1 MLKDEYG
8 FNEFDEVSLEAWK
21 ALIARE
27 NGEISAD
34 DFNWK
39 VSSEVE
45 VSPFHHKGVR
55 SNLIRNNADWL
66 FAHTYC
72 HQLVW
77 EENNNKD
84 ILDNL
89 LNGADGV
96 VLKTDNGFDFDK
108 VLAGVHADS
117 CHLCFSTSDVFAFH
131 RKYHDWLS
139 QQRVDISKVYGL
151 LLPDISK
158 RMNIHPGKT
167 ALKNYDQL
175 LSGEKRINGVK
186 SIPVHLS
193 GLDVMGQHPER
204 ELGLLCAQ
212 MVECINVL
220 TRLGHNI
227 NEIVGQ
233 MFLCLPLGDVFFLE
247 VAKIKSLKLLTALVL
262 SQYKDLNGGISLPV
276 LVEAQP
282 KPGKE
287 MISGTVQ
294 AMAAQL
300 GGADFM
306 SINGNSSGQ
315 SEKRIARNVMN
326 ILKEESHLDKTT
338 NPLQGAYFLEEMV
351 DTLTR
356 KSWDVF
362 LDIQKAGG
370 YQSVIDEKGFF
381 E

>member
-8 FNEFDEVSLEAWK
+8 FDEFDDVSLEAWK
-21 ALIARE
+21 ALIAHE

-39 VSSEVE
+39 VSSGVE
-45 VSPFHHKGVR
+45 VSPFHHKGER
-55 SNLIRNNADWL
+55 SNLVRNNADWL
-66 FAHTYC
+66 FSHNYC

-77 EENNNKD
+77 EETNNKD

-89 LNGADGV
+89 LNGADGI
-96 VLKTDNGFDFDK
+96 VLRTDNGFDFNK

-117 CHLCFSTSDVFAFH
+117 CHLCFSTSDAVTFH
-131 RKYHDWLS
+131 GKYYDWLS
-139 QQRVDISKVYGL
+139 QQLVDINKVNGL
-151 LLPDISK
+151 LLPNLTK
-158 RMNIHPGKT
+158 QTNAQPYKK
-167 ALKNYDQL
+167 ALKDYDQL
-175 LSGEKRINGVK
+175 LSGAKRVNGVK
-186 SIPVHLS
+186 SIPLQLS
-193 GLDVMGQHPER
+193 GLGFTEHPEK

-212 MVECINVL
+212 MVD
-220 TRLGHNI
+220 GI
-227 NEIVGQ
+227 NELTSLDHKTVEIAKQ
-233 MFLCLPLGDVFFLE
+233 MFLYLPLGDVFFLE
-247 VAKIKSLKLLTALVL
+247 IAKIKSLKLLTALVL
-262 SQYKDLNGGISLPV
+262 SQYKDLKGGVNLPV

-282 KPGKE
+282 AAGKE

-306 SINGNSSGQ
+306 CINGNSSGQ
-315 SEKRIARNVMN
+315 SGKRIARNVMN

-362 LDIQKAGG
+362 LGIQEAGG
-370 YQSVIDEKGFF
+370 YQSLMDEKGFF